1 MRATPCYSKAIG
13 AKAVCIAPLPRYP
26 DGSIGMKGKKDM
38 NQKKPKGNGAGA
50 WLVAGAA
57 IALIAG
63 GGLGYWLSRQP
74 KPGAVSDVPAGLEA
88 APRDALLALSISTR
102 PAQWRQLREFGTPQT
117 RARLDQ
123 ALVNWRDRLLT
134 SKGYRY
140 AQDIQPWVGDEVTL
154 VLLAPAAETE
164 KPPALWILP
173 IEDVE
178 KAQQSLSRL
187 GAGASAPARSHKGI
201 ALRTLAGTEGQ
212 TLSAAVLEDRLVLL
226 SDTASA
232 IERAID
238 TYQGGEALTQL
249 PNYSLALAQTAVPE
263 PFARLYVNGPQAKA
277 IAAAN
282 SIQPAPLL
290 GLTPLQNNQGLVASA
305 RLTETG
311 VQLRGFNWL
320 PADSQNR
327 YRVINNAGD
336 LPKRLPDDA
345 LMVVSGSSFQ
355 QFWQGYSQQG
365 SVVNPRNPLNPNML
379 REGLLS
385 TTGLNLET
393 DLVDWMNGEFA
404 LALLPQPDATGER
417 RLSLAWVAETSD
429 RPAAEASLAKLD
441 EVMGSRYRFRVTRAE
456 VGGQPVVG
464 WASPFGSINATHGWL
479 NNNTAFL
486 TLGTGTLP
494 SLLPQSETPLSTD
507 PDFLAATTTSL
518 NNQNG
523 QFFIDI
529 ERLLT
534 SDTPFPLPNLPNGA
548 EIFLTGMRSLG
559 ITTAIEGDRTTRY
572 DLNLILQKST
582 EPVAPLPPPE

>member
-1 MRATPCYSKAIG
+1 
-13 AKAVCIAPLPRYP
+13 
-26 DGSIGMKGKKDM
+26 M
-38 NQKKPKGNGAGA
+38 NPKKPKGNGAGA
-50 WLVAGAA
+50 WLVTGAA
-57 IALIAG
+57 IALVAG

-74 KPGAVSDVPAGLEA
+74 KPGAVSEVPAGLEA
-88 APRDALLALSISTR
+88 VPQDALLSLSISTR
-102 PAQWRQLREFGTPQT
+102 PSQWRQLREFGTPQT

-140 AQDIQPWVGDEVTL
+140 DQDIQPWVGDEVTL
-154 VLLAPAAETE
+154 ALLAPAAETE
-164 KPPALWILP
+164 KPPAVWILP

-178 KAQQSLSRL
+178 AAQQSLSRL
-187 GAGASAPARSHKGI
+187 GVGASATSRSHNGVAI
-201 ALRTLAGTEGQ
+201 RTVPGTEGQ
-212 TLSAAVLEDRLVLL
+212 TLSAAVLQDKLVLL
-226 SDTASA
+226 SENAQA

-238 TYQGGEALTQL
+238 AYQDGEALPQL
-249 PNYSLALAQTAVPE
+249 LNYQYALSQTAVPE

-282 SIQPAPLL
+282 SIQPVPLL

-305 RLTETG
+305 RLTDTG

-320 PADSQNR
+320 PADSQIR
-327 YRVINNAGD
+327 YRVANTAGD
-336 LPKRLPDDA
+336 LPRLLPDDA
-345 LMVVSGSSFQ
+345 LMVVSGGSFQ

-365 SVVNPRNPLNPNML
+365 GVVNPRNPLNPNTL
-379 REGLLS
+379 RDGLLS

-393 DLVDWMNGEFA
+393 ELMDWMNGEFA
-404 LALLPQPDATGER
+404 LALLPQPDANGAR
-417 RLSLAWVAETSD
+417 RLSLAWIAETSD

-441 EVMGSRYRFRVTRAE
+441 EVMGSRYRFRVTKAE

-494 SLLPQSETPLSTD
+494 SLLPQSDTPLATD
-507 PDFLAATTTSL
+507 PDFAAVTTTDLS
-518 NNQNG
+518 NQNG
-523 QFFIDI
+523 QFFVDI

-534 SDTPFPLPNLPNGA
+534 SDTPFPLPNLPNGT
-548 EIFLTGMRSLG
+548 EVFLTGMRSLG
-559 ITTAIEGDRTTRY
+559 ITTAIEGDRSTRY
-572 DLNLILQKST
+572 DLNLTLQKST

>member
-1 MRATPCYSKAIG
+1 
-13 AKAVCIAPLPRYP
+13 
-26 DGSIGMKGKKDM
+26 MK
-38 NQKKPKGNGAGA
+38 QIKPKGKSAGA
-50 WLVAGAA
+50 WLVTGAA
-57 IALIAG
+57 IALVAG

-74 KPGAVSDVPAGLEA
+74 KPGVVSDVPAGLEA
-88 APRDALLALSISTR
+88 VPQDALLSLSISTR

-134 SKGYRY
+134 ARGYRY
-140 AQDIQPWVGDEVTL
+140 DQDIQPWVGDEVTL
-154 VLLAPAAETE
+154 ALLAPATETE
-164 KPPALWILP
+164 KPPAVWILP
-173 IEDVE
+173 IKDAEV
-178 KAQQSLSRL
+178 AQQSLSRL
-187 GAGASAPARSHKGI
+187 GAGASATSRSHNGVAI
-201 ALRTLAGTEGQ
+201 RTIPSTEGQ
-212 TLSAAVLEDRLVLL
+212 TLSAAVLEDKLVLL
-226 SDTASA
+226 SETAQA

-238 TYQGGEALTQL
+238 TYQSGGALPQL
-249 PNYSLALAQTAVPE
+249 PNYQFALSQTAVPD

-305 RLTETG
+305 RLTEAG

-320 PADSQNR
+320 PADSQIR
-327 YRVINNAGD
+327 YRVDNSAGD
-336 LPKRLPDDA
+336 LPRLLPDDA

-355 QFWQGYSQQG
+355 QFWQGYSQQSG
-365 SVVNPRNPLNPNML
+365 VVNPRNPLNPNTL
-379 REGLLS
+379 RDGLLS

-393 DLVDWMNGEFA
+393 ELVDWMNGEFA
-404 LALLPQPDATGER
+404 LALLPQPDASGAR

-441 EVMGSRYRFRVTRAE
+441 EVMGSRYRFRVTKAE

-494 SLLPQSETPLSTD
+494 SLLPQSETPLATD
-507 PDFLAATTTSL
+507 PDFAAATATDL

-523 QFFIDI
+523 QFFVDI

-534 SDTPFPLPNLPNGA
+534 SDTPLPLPNLPNGT
-548 EIFLTGMRSLG
+548 EVFLTGMRSLG
-559 ITTAIEGDRTTRY
+559 ITTAIEGDRATRY
-572 DLNLILQKST
+572 DLNLTLQKST
-582 EPVAPLPPPE
+582 EPVAPLPLPE

>member
-1 MRATPCYSKAIG
+1 
-13 AKAVCIAPLPRYP
+13 
-26 DGSIGMKGKKDM
+26 MK
-38 NQKKPKGNGAGA
+38 QIKPKGKSAGA
-50 WLVAGAA
+50 WLLTGAA
-57 IALIAG
+57 IALVAG

-74 KPGAVSDVPAGLEA
+74 KPGAVSEVPAGLEA
-88 APRDALLALSISTR
+88 VPQDALLSLSISTR

-140 AQDIQPWVGDEVTL
+140 DQDIQPWVGDEVTL
-154 VLLAPAAETE
+154 VLLTPAAETE
-164 KPPALWILP
+164 KPPAVWILP

-178 KAQQSLSRL
+178 AAQQSLSRL
-187 GAGASAPARSHKGI
+187 GVGASATSRSHNGVAI
-201 ALRTLAGTEGQ
+201 RTVPGTEGQ
-212 TLSAAVLEDRLVLL
+212 TLSAAVLQDKLVLL
-226 SDTASA
+226 SENAQA

-238 TYQGGEALTQL
+238 AYQDGEALPQL
-249 PNYSLALAQTAVPE
+249 LNYQYALSQTAVPE

-305 RLTETG
+305 RLTDTG

-327 YRVINNAGD
+327 YRVVNNAGD
-336 LPKRLPDDA
+336 LPKLLPDDA
-345 LMVVSGSSFQ
+345 LMVVSGGSFQ

-365 SVVNPRNPLNPNML
+365 GVVNPRNPLNPNTL

-393 DLVDWMNGEFA
+393 ELVDWMNGEFA
-404 LALLPQPDATGER
+404 LALLPQPDANGTR
-417 RLSLAWVAETSD
+417 RLSLAWLAETSD

-441 EVMGSRYRFRVTRAE
+441 EVMGSRYRFRVTKAE

-494 SLLPQSETPLSTD
+494 SLLPQSDTPLSTD
-507 PDFLAATTTSL
+507 PDFMAATVTPL

-523 QFFIDI
+523 QFFMDI

-534 SDTPFPLPNLPNGA
+534 SDTPLPLPNLPNGT
-548 EIFLTGMRSLG
+548 EVFLTGMRSLG
-559 ITTAIEGDRTTRY
+559 ITTAIEGDRSTRY
-572 DLNLILQKST
+572 DLNLTLQKST

>member
-1 MRATPCYSKAIG
+1 
-13 AKAVCIAPLPRYP
+13 
-26 DGSIGMKGKKDM
+26 MKGTKDM
-38 NQKKPKGNGAGA
+38 NPKKPKGNGVGA
-50 WLVAGAA
+50 WLVTGAA
-57 IALIAG
+57 IALVAG

-74 KPGAVSDVPAGLEA
+74 RPGAVSEIPAGLEA
-88 APRDALLALSISTR
+88 APQDALLALSISTR
-102 PAQWRQLREFGTPQT
+102 PTQWRQLREFGTPQT

-123 ALVNWRDRLLT
+123 ALLNWRDRLLT
-134 SKGYRY
+134 SKGYHY
-140 AQDIQPWVGDEVTL
+140 AQDLQPWVGDEVTL
-154 VLLAPAAETE
+154 VLLAPAADTE

-173 IEDVE
+173 IKDAE

-187 GAGASAPARSHKGI
+187 GAGATAPARSHQGI
-201 ALRTLAGTEGQ
+201 AIRTLPGTEGQ
-212 TLSAAVLEDRLVLL
+212 TLHAAVIEDRLVLL
-226 SDTASA
+226 SDHAPA

-238 TYQGGEALTQL
+238 TYQGDAALPQL

-263 PFARLYVNGPQAKA
+263 PFLRLYVNGPQAKA

-305 RLTETG
+305 RLTDTG

-327 YRVINNAGD
+327 YRVVNQAGD
-336 LPKRLPDDA
+336 LPRLLPDDA

-355 QFWQGYSQQG
+355 QFWQGYNQQG
-365 SVVNPRNPLNPNML
+365 GVINPRNPLNPHML

-393 DLVDWMNGEFA
+393 ELVDWMNGEFA
-404 LALLPQPDATGER
+404 LALLPQPDGEGDR
-417 RLSLAWVAETSD
+417 RLSLAWLAETSD
-429 RPAAEASLAKLD
+429 RPAAEAALAKLD
-441 EVMGSRYRFRVTRAE
+441 EVMGSRYRFRVTQAK
-456 VGGQPVVG
+456 VGDQPVVG

-486 TLGTGTLP
+486 TLGAGTLP

-507 PDFLAATTTSL
+507 PDFVAATATPL
-518 NNQNG
+518 NYQNG
-523 QFFIDI
+523 QFFVDI

-559 ITTAIEGDRTTRY
+559 ITTAIESDRTTRY
-572 DLNLILQKST
+572 DLNLTLQKST